1 MPSAPPRTRPPTAP
15 ALRSATF
22 RTLLLS
28 ELISL
33 IGDRLVVVALV
44 ALVYEQTRSA
54 FAVGILMLLKAV
66 PAVALGSLAGALVD
80 RWNRKWVMV
89 GSNLAQ
95 GMLALLIPLTHS
107 LAVLFVASAVFY
119 AFHHWPS
126 VFLLF
131 GTIGVNGNIIDASW
145 QAIADAYEY
154 HLLHMNEA

>member
-1 MPSAPPRTRPPTAP
+1 MPSAPPRTRPPSTP
-15 ALRSATF
+15 ALRSTTF
-22 RTLLLS
+22 RTLLFS

-54 FAVGILMLLKAV
+54 SAVGILMLLKAV

-95 GMLALLIPLTHS
+95 GLLVLLIPLTLS
-107 LAVLFVASAVFY
+107 LI
-119 AFHHWPS
+119 H
-126 VFLLF
+126 
-131 GTIGVNGNIIDASW
+131 I
-145 QAIADAYEY
+145 
-154 HLLHMNEA
+154 